1 MDNETKSLIHLNLMQ
16 GISGSNTVQKLV
28 EIYGSAEEALKASSE
43 EIENKMNG
51 VDEVTPA
58 GLITRLLHYPL
69 EKELELINKH
79 GCHIITF
86 YDEDYPELL
95 KMIDRPPIVLY
106 VKGELKPKDANCI
119 TIVGPRKARNFGK
132 EFSHD
137 LSYALAKQDVTVVSG
152 LAKGIDTCAHRGAL
166 DAGGRT
172 LAVMGRGL
180 SRIYPRENNELAN
193 EIAKSGA
200 LISEFPMDVVPES
213 HYFLIRNRII
223 SGLAHGTVVVE
234 APSSSGSLR
243 TAKYAKEQE
252 RNVFAVPSSINT
264 EHSSGCYKLIKEG
277 ALHVDKVDDVLKA
290 LPQLSTTKTPDRSV
304 KSNSEEPGLFEQSAF
319 YHKENEEKVK
329 SEVIEYFRS
338 TFPGIYIKLEYEIV
352 IANKNRRADI
362 ALINSDQKVQA
373 VVECKSRGIAE
384 TQQIHDY
391 LYASYGTNFGLF
403 ANTTNQAFWTFYRKT
418 YNEKSTPIKR
428 TEFEKGILKSIKGR

>member
-28 EIYGSAEEALKASSE
+28 DIYGSAEEVLKASSE
-43 EIENKMNG
+43 EIENKMIG

-95 KMIDRPPIVLY
+95 KMIDKPPIVLY
-106 VKGELKPKDANCI
+106 VKGELKPKDAHCI
-119 TIVGPRKARNFGK
+119 TIVGPRKARSFGK
-132 EFSHD
+132 EFSHN

-166 DAGGRT
+166 DSGGRT

-193 EIAKSGA
+193 EIAISGA

-213 HYFLIRNRII
+213 THFPQRNRII
-223 SGLAHGTVVVE
+223 SGLSHGTVVVE
-234 APSSSGSLR
+234 APNQSGSWT
-243 TAKYAKEQE
+243 TADEAINQDRKGFVVLG
-252 RNVFAVPSSINT
+252 NLSSDQL
-264 EHSSGCYKLIKEG
+264 SGCNEFITNG
-277 ALHVDKVDDVLKA
+277 AARFDTVDDLVQALTQLK
-290 LPQLSTTKTPDRSV
+290 TTKTPDRPV
-304 KSNSEEPGLFEQSAF
+304 ESNPKQPSLFEPPAF

-352 IANKNRRADI
+352 IDNMNRRADI
-362 ALINSDQKVQA
+362 ALIYSKQKVAA
-373 VVECKSRGIAE
+373 VVECKRKNHI
-384 TQQIHDY
+384 
-391 LYASYGTNFGLF
+391 GTG
-403 ANTTNQAFWTFYRKT
+403 
-418 YNEKSTPIKR
+418 
-428 TEFEKGILKSIKGR
+428 